1 MAASQP
7 TEADIRLGMGSYIEI
22 VQLLKAIFCRRISP
36 SGSGGEV
43 AACFEPH
50 TVAYASA
57 YFKILTI
64 PKGSRL
70 TVLTS
75 SGRYDGFVSCFVQVE
90 VGFQSSEPEH
100 ARDSMVFL
108 WRR

>member
-22 VQLLKAIFCRRISP
+22 VQLLKAISCRRISP
-36 SGSGGEV
+36 SCSGDEV
-43 AACFEPH
+43 SGYFEPH
-50 TVAYASA
+50 TAAYASA
-57 YFKILTI
+57 YFKILAT

-75 SGRYDGFVSCFVQVE
+75 SGRYDGFFSCFIQVE
-90 VGFQSSEPEH
+90 VGFQSSKSEH
-100 ARDSMVFL
+100 ARDLMVFL